1 MATAEL
7 RYRVGAYSG
16 TIEVQ
21 CDPDDDTETV
31 IAMGKAKLRRLSPG
45 GSYYPS
51 GCCSESWR
59 EVDRRP

>member
-16 TIEVQ
+16 
-21 CDPDDDTETV
+21 TV